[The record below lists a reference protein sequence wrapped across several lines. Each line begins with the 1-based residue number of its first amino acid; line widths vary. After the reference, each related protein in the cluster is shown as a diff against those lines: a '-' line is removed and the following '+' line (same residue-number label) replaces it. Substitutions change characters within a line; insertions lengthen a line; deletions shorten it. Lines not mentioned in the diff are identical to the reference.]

1 VLDEAKAL
9 STALAT
15 IGKFTVKVKV
25 GEDKR
30 IFGRHAIA
38 ALGFVASLHLRLASR
53 ARRFAASIR
62 PRRIASRSRRTS
74 LRLTRVRLRRS
85 VSEQDVAD
93 AVFKQTTKVLEKKN
107 ISMPEIKLT
116 GSYDISVK
124 LHPQVRPAQVV
135 RKRGQTLNS
144 PPLRR
149 SLPSSCSSWQRFERD
164 FAYVYPCCCSSCL
177 PRLPTLVRVKL
188 CSFFFT
194 RQLPKDDSRE
204 MQPLRSAQVRALAT
218 ARRGPD
224 PQGVLADGGFPAG

>member
-1 VLDEAKAL
+1 MLDEAKAL

-30 IFGRHAIA
+30 IFGRHVA
-38 ALGFVASLHLRLASR
+38 ALGFVASLHLRLAPS
-53 ARRFAASIR
+53 ARRFAASIC
-62 PRRIASRSRRTS
+62 PWRIASRSRRTS

-149 SLPSSCSSWQRFERD
+149 SLPSSCSSWLRFERG
-164 FAYVYPCCCSSCL
+164 FAYVYLCCCSSCC
-177 PRLPTLVRVKL
+177 PA
-188 CSFFFT
+188 S
-194 RQLPKDDSRE
+194 QLSSE
-204 MQPLRSAQVRALAT
+204 
-218 ARRGPD
+218 
-224 PQGVLADGGFPAG
+224 